1 MRRPGMDPGT
11 TRRHPLKKQMKK
23 LALSKETV
31 YALSNLAAVRGN
43 EEIPPVQPTTLRFTW
58 SCAPQDPCIPYNDT
72 QL

>member
-1 MRRPGMDPGT
+1 M
-11 TRRHPLKKQMKK
+11 KKQMKK

-43 EEIPPVQPTTLRFTW
+43 EEVPPIQTTLRRTL
-58 SCAPQDPCIPYNDT
+58 SCFGDPCIPYNDT